1 MSLIIPANTLASG
14 GFSVDNS
21 LRLNGTNDYMHK
33 TGSAGSR
40 REFTIS
46 FWMKGGSPGGGTI
59 FSTGDYD
66 AGDGVLQITVSTS
79 GRLTF
84 DDYDQDNDSYNQR
97 WVTPGTKIFRDPA
110 AWYHIC
116 VAVDSTQSTYAN
128 RVKFYLNGE
137 NISSLFT
144 NNASDRP
151 VQNADFHINYAKPH
165 TLGRRYDAANY
176 FPGYIS
182 EFCLIDGTTLD
193 PTSFGEFDEDSGIW
207 KPIDVSGLTFGTNG
221 FYLDF
226 EDSGNLGNDA
236 NGGTD
241 LTEVNL
247 TAIDQTTDTP
257 TNNFATWNPL
267 ANFNNTLTFSE
278 GNLKGIANSS
288 SNPWFS
294 ARANIGFTSG
304 KWFWET
310 KFTGSTDPVPA
321 YIGVVDESAALNI
334 DNAHNANG
342 NTLYYNGSGGEMRV
356 DGSATSNDYGNF
368 STSDICGVAVNADDN
383 LITIYKNGSAIITN
397 YALSTTRTGFLF
409 PTAAATNT
417 SSGTNN
423 NGLITNFGSPPFA
436 ISSGNT
442 DGNGYGNFEYAV
454 PSGYLSLC
462 TANLSEVLG

>member
-193 PTSFGEFDEDSGIW
+193 PTSFGEFDEDSGIF
-207 KPIDVSGLTFGTNG
+207 KPIDVSGLTFGNNG
-221 FYLDF
+221 FYLETKQSGTSQNSSGLGADT
-226 EDSGNLGNDA
+226 SGNDNHFA
-236 NGGTD
+236 VN
-241 LTEVNL
+241 NL
-247 TAIDQTTDTP
+247 TAVDQTTDTP
-257 TNNFATWNPL
+257 TNNFCTFNPL
-267 ANFNNTLTFSE
+267 SSTTFPTFSE
-278 GNLKGIANSS
+278 GNTKTVISTSADNGAISRGNIFVSKGKWYWEVKLIGYSALSRVEIGVETADSVANNMGVAGLFGTGKARGRRGDANTIRDGNTTATYSSNLAANDIVGVALDVDNGTLIFYTNGVSQGTAFSDLTNDTWSIALGQANSTYEI
-288 SNPWFS
+288 N
-294 ARANIGFTSG
+294 
-304 KWFWET
+304 
-310 KFTGSTDPVPA
+310 TG
-321 YIGVVDESAALNI
+321 N
-334 DNAHNANG
+334 
-342 NTLYYNGSGGEMRV
+342 
-356 DGSATSNDYGNF
+356 
-368 STSDICGVAVNADDN
+368 
-383 LITIYKNGSAIITN
+383 
-397 YALSTTRTGFLF
+397 
-409 PTAAATNT
+409 
-417 SSGTNN
+417 
-423 NGLITNFGSPPFA
+423 PPFT

-442 DGNGYGNFEYAV
+442 DANDYGNFEYAV
-454 PSGYLSLC
+454 PSGYFSLN
-462 TANLSEVLG
+462 TKNLAEFG